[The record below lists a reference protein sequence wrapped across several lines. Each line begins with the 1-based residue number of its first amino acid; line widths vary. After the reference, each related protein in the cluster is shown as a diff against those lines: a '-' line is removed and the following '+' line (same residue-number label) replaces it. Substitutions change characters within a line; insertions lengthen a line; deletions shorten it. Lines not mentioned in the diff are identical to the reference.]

1 MYKSVPSDAW
11 PQKEA
16 RVCSSCGCACEGC
29 LKSSTS
35 LDLQQRIEELQS
47 QLLRSH
53 AHMSNLNHEYENSK
67 QTRDFEM
74 LKLREELVKLRDRYE
89 RLLESYKR
97 MQKINDSL
105 ENKILKVVNSYEGEK
120 TALQKE
126 LATLTSKLVDAK
138 SAIYDLEEDNER
150 YRNDCNIA
158 VQLLQCKPSNFVA
171 QKLCDLPVPLQERVK
186 CHMTTEEVINT
197 DNNQGK
203 ETTKLIQVPMQTFPP
218 TAMVYSVPKVD
229 KNEEN
234 KKKNKE
240 NENVPVTLIAKVL
253 SQPEL
258 KRTPQRVFV
267 CVKCLEDYS
276 FSHKQTQTTSTKD
289 SDRGND
295 HVQTVSVHRKIRSQ
309 SSSSSTETEI

>member
-1 MYKSVPSDAW
+1 
-11 PQKEA
+11 
-16 RVCSSCGCACEGC
+16 
-29 LKSSTS
+29 
-35 LDLQQRIEELQS
+35 
-47 QLLRSH
+47 
-53 AHMSNLNHEYENSK
+53 MSNLNHEFENSR
-67 QTRDFEM
+67 QTSDFEM

-105 ENKILKVVNSYEGEK
+105 ENKILKVVNSYESEK

-138 SAIYDLEEDNER
+138 TTLCDLEEDNER
-150 YRNDCNIA
+150 YRNDCNLA

-171 QKLCDLPVPLQERVK
+171 QKLSDLPLTLQERVK
-186 CHMTTEEVINT
+186 SHMTTEEVINT
-197 DNNQGK
+197 DNNQSR
-203 ETTKLIQVPMQTFPP
+203 ETAKLIQVPMQTFPP
-218 TAMVYSVPKVD
+218 TAMVYTVPKVD

-234 KKKNKE
+234 GKKKTE

-258 KRTPQRVFV
+258 KRTPQKVFV
-267 CVKCLEDYS
+267 CVKCLEDYA
-276 FSHKQTQTTSTKD
+276 FSHKQTQTSFGKD
-289 SDRGND
+289 SDRGNN
-295 HVQTVSVHRKIRSQ
+295 HSQIVSVHRKIRTQ

>member
-1 MYKSVPSDAW
+1 MLTNNVVSFGQLDPDMSV
-11 PQKEA
+11 
-16 RVCSSCGCACEGC
+16 
-29 LKSSTS
+29 
-35 LDLQQRIEELQS
+35 
-47 QLLRSH
+47 LL
-53 AHMSNLNHEYENSK
+53 YPCI
-67 QTRDFEM
+67 
-74 LKLREELVKLRDRYE
+74 V
-89 RLLESYKR
+89 
-97 MQKINDSL
+97 
-105 ENKILKVVNSYEGEK
+105 
-120 TALQKE
+120 
-126 LATLTSKLVDAK
+126 
-138 SAIYDLEEDNER
+138 IYMF
-150 YRNDCNIA
+150 
-158 VQLLQCKPSNFVA
+158 Q
-171 QKLCDLPVPLQERVK
+171 LPVPLQERVK

-234 KKKNKE
+234 KKKNNE
-240 NENVPVTLIAKVL
+240 HENVPVTLIAKVL

-289 SDRGND
+289 SDRGNN